1 MFGIAIGIGI
11 LLSGAG
17 VWLIAETAMKQLGLS
32 YRYIDSKKFFEI
44 IACYVA
50 IIGLLQIPMALTIH
64 RIKTVDLI
72 EES

>member
-1 MFGIAIGIGI
+1 
-11 LLSGAG
+11 
-17 VWLIAETAMKQLGLS
+17 MKQLGLS